1 MHVPSVTVE
10 GVPDP
15 IPDDI
20 HVLDVREQVEWDQGH
35 IEGSHH
41 IPLSTFGERVDE
53 VPGDRQILVVCTIGG
68 RSARVAAWLSQN
80 GRDAFNLDGGL
91 IDWVGAGRPLV
102 SETGNPPQVV

>member
-1 MHVPSVTVE
+1 MHVPSVTVD

-15 IPDDI
+15 IPES
-20 HVLDVREQVEWDQGH
+20 LH

-41 IPLSTFGERVDE
+41 IPLSVIGERVDE
-53 VPGDRQILVVCTIGG
+53 VPGDQKVLVVCTIGG